1 MSSKKVTEMKCS
13 FCEKTRAETNKLIA
27 GPEGTFIC
35 DECVELCHDILK
47 EGKQTSKSSETIIP
61 NPKDLHKFLND
72 HVIGQDSAKKVMSVA
87 VYNHY
92 KRVVNNICLLYTSP
106 SPRDPN
112 RSRMPSSA

>member
-1 MSSKKVTEMKCS
+1 MTDKKVTEMRCS
-13 FCEKTRAETNKLIA
+13 FCDKTRAESEKLIA

-47 EGKQTSKSSETIIP
+47 EGKTQKKTSETIIP

-87 VYNHY
+87 VYNLSLIH
-92 KRVVNNICLLYTSP
+92 I
-106 SPRDPN
+106 
-112 RSRMPSSA
+112 